1 MSAFYKAVLVCTLK
15 GLIVIKSRRAS
26 IGVDGGD
33 GNGGWEF
40 FFDNIR
46 LCEGYA
52 LAHH

>member
-15 GLIVIKSRRAS
+15 GLIVIISGRAS

-33 GNGGWEF
+33 GVF
-40 FFDNIR
+40 FVDNIR